1 MIELTVL
8 AAVIILGMILAL
20 YLLFASGRVP
30 EKTLHV
36 AIENSSSVEQHLDMG
51 DGRKINIPALGQART
66 TVSPRTTLVSSHY
79 DSQGNRVEHRVR
91 LPNEGVHRIFLST
104 SGVHTNIDALK
115 STFINKSS
123 HDVELVEM
131 GITARWSS
139 GVVRPGCYVEILLSR
154 GSSWEVLKPYSGGR
168 ILATISRV
176 NLAPYLIYENN
187 TLKTQN
193 VE

>member
-104 SGVHTNIDALK
+104 S
-115 STFINKSS
+115 
-123 HDVELVEM
+123 
-131 GITARWSS
+131 ARWSS